1 MQKQTKQQPPNKL
14 YRSTTDIVI
23 AGVAAGIADFF
34 EIDPLIVRILFILL
48 FVFGGSGLV
57 VYLILWI
64 IVPKKGDKS
73 KNTEEIVKKNAAE
86 LKAKAQKLVEEIK
99 TTSGNHHKSDRKN
112 KKWFGIMVLALGA
125 MLILRNMGVFY
136 MRDFWP
142 IALIIFGL
150 VILFK

>member
-1 MQKQTKQQPPNKL
+1 MKKKIKSETPSKF

-48 FVFGGSGLV
+48 FAFGGSGLV
-57 VYLILWI
+57 IYLILWI

-73 KNTEEIVKKNAAE
+73 KNTEEIIKKNVAE
-86 LKAKAQKLVEEIK
+86 LKVKAQELVEKVKIAG
-99 TTSGNHHKSDRKN
+99 GNHHKSDYKN

-142 IALIIFGL
+142 VALIIFGL
-150 VILFK
+150 AIFFK

>member
-1 MQKQTKQQPPNKL
+1 MTKKLNETPNKL
-14 YRSTTDIVI
+14 CRSTTDIVI

-48 FVFGGSGLV
+48 FAFGGSGLV
-57 VYLILWI
+57 IYLILWI

-73 KNTEEIVKKNAAE
+73 KNTEEIVKKNVAE
-86 LKAKAQKLVEEIK
+86 LKAKVQKLVKEIK
-99 TTSGNHHKSDRKN
+99 TASCNHHKRDHKN
-112 KKWFGIMVLALGA
+112 KKWFGVMVLALGA

-142 IALIIFGL
+142 AALLVLGL

>member
-1 MQKQTKQQPPNKL
+1 MQKKTKQQSPNKL

-34 EIDPLIVRILFILL
+34 EVDPLIVRILFILL

-57 VYLILWI
+57 IYLILWI
-64 IVPKKGDKS
+64 IVPKKGDKNKS
-73 KNTEEIVKKNAAE
+73 TEEIVKKNAAE
-86 LKAKAQKLVEEIK
+86 LKSKAQKLVEEIK
-99 TTSGNHHKSDRKN
+99 TAGGDHHKRDRKN
-112 KKWFGIMVLALGA
+112 KKWFGVMVLALGA

-142 IALIIFGL
+142 AALVIFGL